1 MTAVDTSSL
10 GCVGADS
17 ANEAHAQRGRLNNGN
32 PPGDY
37 TKAPRCG
44 AKTRRGTLCMAP
56 AMKNG
61 RCRLHGG
68 CSTGPKTPE
77 GLARSQKANWKHGRC
92 SEKARADSRTVR
104 AGLAWV
110 GRCTTMLRNVDRL
123 FRLLSEI
130 ARQVDANEP
139 KGLRAKCVTAG
150 KLWRESQSVLA
161 TAPEGE
167 RRRSPQA
174 ETTDRLIALMLEAG
188 AAGDT
193 PHQIWARFWIQK
205 HGSPRCSGDPLS
217 AGLQSSAEQGPIP

>member
-1 MTAVDTSSL
+1 VTVTTRILSSRPDPRT
-10 GCVGADS
+10 VS

-61 RCRLHGG
+61 RCRMHGG

-92 SEKARADSRTVR
+92 SEKARADSSEVR
-104 AGLAWV
+104 AGLAWA
-110 GRCTTMLRNVDRL
+110 GRFFTMLRNLPRLDRLLNEIACQVDRKQPAKL
-123 FRLLSEI
+123 KRKC
-130 ARQVDANEP
+130 AAA
-139 KGLRAKCVTAG
+139 LR
-150 KLWRESQSVLA
+150 LWREFHTVLY
-161 TAPEGE
+161 TRTRGE
-167 RRRSPQA
+167 RTQAPPPQA
-174 ETTDRLIALMLEAG
+174 EATGRLIAFMLEAG

-193 PHQIWARFWIQK
+193 PNQIWAKLWAQRQ
-205 HGSPRCSGDPLS
+205 
-217 AGLQSSAEQGPIP
+217 E